1 MEQKKKKQ
9 EDVLVVRDEKTGEIS
24 VVAGLDGKGYPKG
37 LKGEAI
43 TLETRIITTA
53 DIFDAITAKRP
64 YRDAIPVP
72 RALEMMAENLG
83 TAIDPDCFAALK
95 AGIEDFS
102 LYLTPE
108 QPLARAS

>member
-1 MEQKKKKQ
+1 MTSGDSDPPVASCSLSSYPDARKQ
-9 EDVLVVRDEKTGEIS
+9 
-24 VVAGLDGKGYPKG
+24 KG
-37 LKGEAI
+37 L
-43 TLETRIITTA
+43 
-53 DIFDAITAKRP
+53 P

>member
-1 MEQKKKKQ
+1 MSQ
-9 EDVLVVRDEKTGEIS
+9 R
-24 VVAGLDGKGYPKG
+24 
-37 LKGEAI
+37 
-43 TLETRIITTA
+43 TLNTQQ
-53 DIFDAITAKRP
+53 
-64 YRDAIPVP
+64 
-72 RALEMMAENLG
+72 ALEMMAENLG